1 MLKLKYFQ
9 LKYSV
14 YTKIARKTG
23 ISLSLLR
30 NLENSMIRT
39 VIRFMDINYLPKCE
53 ELGII
58 PEFLK
63 FKPQKLQVYDNVDR
77 FYKKRSVSVIKN
89 CKNLV

>member
-1 MLKLKYFQ
+1 MLLAINWYIKSCKHLS
-9 LKYSV
+9 LYSV
-14 YTKIARKTG
+14 YIKIARKTG

-30 NLENSMIRT
+30 NLENSMIKT

-77 FYKKRSVSVIKN
+77 FYKKKI
-89 CKNLV
+89 C